1 LRFDD
6 TNPAKEEQEYV
17 DAIKE
22 DLQWLGFNWAEERYA
37 SDYSN
42 IVRLGCKMIKN
53 GKAYIDSQSSEDMA
67 AQKGTPTQPGV
78 DGPYRN
84 RSIEE
89 NLALFEGMK
98 MEILKKEAM
107 FCVLKLI

>member
-1 LRFDD
+1 
-6 TNPAKEEQEYV
+6 
-17 DAIKE
+17 
-22 DLQWLGFNWAEERYA
+22 
-37 SDYSN
+37 
-42 IVRLGCKMIKN
+42 
-53 GKAYIDSQSSEDMA
+53 MA

>member
-1 LRFDD
+1 
-6 TNPAKEEQEYV
+6 
-17 DAIKE
+17 
-22 DLQWLGFNWAEERYA
+22 
-37 SDYSN
+37 
-42 IVRLGCKMIKN
+42 MIKN
-53 GKAYIDSQSSEDMA
+53 RKAYIDSQSSEDMA
-67 AQKGTPTQPGV
+67 AERYAYKPGV

-89 NLALFEGMK
+89 NLAFEGMK